1 MNKFKLIL
9 AIFSIIAGVV
19 GFYYLRDSAMV
30 IRVLVFL
37 LGFLLA
43 ITIAWFTNQGK
54 QFYVFSRE
62 STDEARRVVWPNRK
76 ETIQTAGVV
85 FAFVVAM
92 AIFLWLVDAGLMAIV
107 RHVMDQEG

>member
-1 MNKFKLIL
+1 MNKFKLVL
-9 AIFSIIAGVV
+9 AILSIVAGVV

-30 IRVLVFL
+30 IRLLLLL
-37 LGFLLA
+37 LGLVLA

-62 STDEARRVVWPNRK
+62 SIEETRKVVWPSRK

-92 AIFLWLVDAGLMAIV
+92 AVFLWLVDTGLMAVV